1 MILFYSIMISN
12 KNHNSVTTGSMKSL
26 ANNIGNIWS
35 PSQKVPNIEP
45 MSNFNFIISFLV
57 TIFVLIAFF
66 LICTYFE
73 TKIKM
78 YTIDET
84 YNIQKKEKKNRKN
97 KISTENRSEVKNS
110 VPKVEEEVFVC
121 KLCGYF
127 GF

>member
-1 MILFYSIMISN
+1 MISN
-12 KNHNSVTTGSMKSL
+12 KNYNSVKIGSTKSL
-26 ANNIGNIWS
+26 KNNIGNVWS

-45 MSNFNFIISFLV
+45 MSNLNFIISFLV

-66 LICTYFE
+66 LISTYFE

-78 YTIDET
+78 YTIDEM
-84 YNIQKKEKKNRKN
+84 YNLEKKEKKNGKN
-97 KISTENRSEVKNS
+97 KISTENRNEVKNI

-121 KLCGYF
+121 KLCGFF